1 MTNRKISQFTNDRP
15 ELRSAEENE
24 PRQITGYAAR
34 FYDGT
39 PETEYRIGENM
50 VERIAPTAFD
60 DISRDVIS
68 TFNHDLNQIL
78 GRQSAGTLSLEV
90 DERGLRY
97 SVPIDENDPDHQ
109 HVAAKIKSGA
119 VAGSSFWFSI
129 EKETRSTEGDLQV
142 FQLDAVNIFEAGP
155 VTQPAY
161 SGSSSEL
168 RAEAA
173 EPQET
178 EEPAAEET
186 DAAQADLDYATAE
199 LWAAGIKPTV

>member
-1 MTNRKISQFTNDRP
+1 
-15 ELRSAEENE
+15 
-24 PRQITGYAAR
+24 
-34 FYDGT
+34 
-39 PETEYRIGENM
+39 
-50 VERIAPTAFD
+50 AFD
-60 DISRDVIS
+60 NISRDVIS

-90 DERGLRY
+90 DDRGLRY

-109 HVAAKIKSGA
+109 RVVAKIKSGA
-119 VAGSSFWFSI
+119 VSGSSFWFSI
-129 EKETRSTEGDLQV
+129 NREKRSTEGDLQV
-142 FQLDAVNIFEAGP
+142 FQLDEVTLFEAGP